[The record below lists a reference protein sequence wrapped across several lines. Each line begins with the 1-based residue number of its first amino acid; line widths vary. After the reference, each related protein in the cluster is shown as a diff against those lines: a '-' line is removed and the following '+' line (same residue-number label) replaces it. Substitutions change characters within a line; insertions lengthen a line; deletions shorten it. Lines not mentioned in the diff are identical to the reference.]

1 MREAHRWTQEEVT
14 TLVTLLRQE
23 GGVTVGEAA
32 EALGLTREQVSAKA
46 TEARK
51 RLEPDISVPKFKRV
65 TGEKVAAWW
74 DEVKER
80 VGGGGVSRALTTTPS
95 PTPDQPFRE
104 RDLGWGRGST

>member
-1 MREAHRWTQEEVT
+1 MREAHRWTQDEVT
-14 TLVTLLRQE
+14 KLVTLLRQE

-65 TGEKVAAWW
+65 TGDRKEKVAAWW
-74 DEVKER
+74 DKVKER
-80 VGGGGVSRALTTTPS
+80 VGGEG
-95 PTPDQPFRE
+95 
-104 RDLGWGRGST
+104 